1 MKELERVWSQ
11 YQTYSAYNTL
21 MIEDKP
27 YRAIHNPVGRYQFSN
42 SAYNVGLDV
51 QYSNFNDFHNLEF
64 QPNTSIFVN
73 SYDLENE
80 TDNFLDPNG
89 ELCTYLNG
97 VAEADDVQD
106 YVKENHFGL
115 PGISGN
121 HRDWELYML
130 LTYST
135 FGNLVKLRDL
145 LELEEEEEEDESS
158 QDAGSQDAIELNL
171 PFEDM
176 HIEVPLPKRKK
187 LLIMNLNGFLMRR
200 INFADWEN
208 NPSTRIA
215 DYIYRNFLRKLLKL
229 NTLFHLHL
237 FINSIFYFF

>member
-1 MKELERVWSQ
+1 M
-11 YQTYSAYNTL
+11 
-21 MIEDKP
+21 
-27 YRAIHNPVGRYQFSN
+27 
-42 SAYNVGLDV
+42 
-51 QYSNFNDFHNLEF
+51 
-64 QPNTSIFVN
+64 
-73 SYDLENE
+73 
-80 TDNFLDPNG
+80 
-89 ELCTYLNG
+89 NG

-145 LELEEEEEEDESS
+145 LELEEEEEDESS

-176 HIEVPLPKRKK
+176 HIEVPLPKQKK
-187 LLIMNLNGFLMRR
+187 LLIMNLNGFLLRR

-208 NPSTRIA
+208 NPSPRIA

-237 FINSIFYFF
+237 FINMHFLFLLMIILI